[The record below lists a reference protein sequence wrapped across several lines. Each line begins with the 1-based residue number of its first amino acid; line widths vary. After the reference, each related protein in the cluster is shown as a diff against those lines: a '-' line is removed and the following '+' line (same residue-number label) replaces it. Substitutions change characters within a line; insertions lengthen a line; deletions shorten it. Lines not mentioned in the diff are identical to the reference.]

1 MNADSRKNLF
11 ILAFTL
17 VVVMLGFG
25 MVIPVFP
32 FYIDALGAG
41 GSELGWLIA
50 AYSLTQ
56 FLFAPIW
63 GGVSDRT
70 GRKPVLVVG
79 ILGNGLSLL
88 LMGLATELW
97 MLFVARTLA
106 GVLSAATLPTI
117 MAYISDST
125 PEEDRGGGMGKMGA
139 AMSLGVIL
147 GPGLGGLL
155 AGGSLST
162 PFFLAAGLSLVSLVL
177 IFLLLPESLP
187 ADARRRGKRSRQGA
201 SFRQMLPALLR
212 SIGVLLLMAFLVSFG
227 LTNFEAIFGLYAL
240 EKFDYGPQQ
249 VGTILMVIGVVSA
262 VAQGAL
268 TGPLTRHWG
277 EAAVIRGS
285 LLASAAGFLLMLLAG
300 SYWTVLLTTGLFIL
314 AKTLLRPAVTSL
326 TSKRTTAPQ
335 GVALGLNSS
344 CMSLG
349 RIAGPVWAGLLFD
362 VEVRSPY
369 LSGAVILFVGFV
381 VSLLWLPKER
391 PESSSAPQ
399 PPRGRQVRDLGS
411 VQPGQDATLSNK
423 KTAAP
428 L

>member
-1 MNADSRKNLF
+1 MKDGSRKNLF

-17 VVVMLGFG
+17 AVVMLGFG

-32 FYIDALGAG
+32 FYIEAMGAG

-56 FLFAPIW
+56 FLFAPVW
-63 GGVSDRT
+63 GAVSDRT
-70 GRKPVLVVG
+70 GRKPVLVAG

-106 GVLSAATLPTI
+106 GILSAATLPTI

-139 AMSLGVIL
+139 AMGLGVIL

-177 IFLLLPESLP
+177 ILLLVPESLP
-187 ADARRRGKRSRQGA
+187 AGARRRGKRDRQGA
-201 SFRQMLPALLR
+201 SLRQTLPALLS

-240 EKFDYGPQQ
+240 ERFDYGPQQ
-249 VGTILMVIGVVSA
+249 VGTILMVIGLVSA
-262 VAQGAL
+262 IAQGAL
-268 TGPLTRHWG
+268 TGPLTRRWG
-277 EAAVIRGS
+277 EVAVIRGS
-285 LLASAAGFLLMLLAG
+285 LLASALGFLLMLLADT
-300 SYWTVLLTTGLFIL
+300 YWTVLLTTGVFIL

-326 TSKRTTAPQ
+326 TSKRTTVPQ
-335 GVALGLNSS
+335 GIALGLNSS
-344 CMSLG
+344 FMSLG

-362 VEVRSPY
+362 VEVRYPY
-369 LSGAVILFVGFV
+369 LSGAAILLVGFV
-381 VSLLWLPKER
+381 ISLLWLPQER
-391 PESSSAPQ
+391 KDSILSRQGKAAAPQ
-399 PPRGRQVRDLGS
+399 QRV
-411 VQPGQDATLSNK
+411 
-423 KTAAP
+423 
-428 L
+428 